1 MIHKMKQRKE
11 EIYIAPAM
19 SVISIE
25 VEQSV
30 LAASIEKIGDT
41 LPEIDW

>member
-1 MIHKMKQRKE
+1 MITVNEQT
-11 EIYIAPAM
+11 YITPAM

-30 LAASIEKIGDT
+30 LAASIENIGKT
-41 LPEIDW
+41 LPEKDW